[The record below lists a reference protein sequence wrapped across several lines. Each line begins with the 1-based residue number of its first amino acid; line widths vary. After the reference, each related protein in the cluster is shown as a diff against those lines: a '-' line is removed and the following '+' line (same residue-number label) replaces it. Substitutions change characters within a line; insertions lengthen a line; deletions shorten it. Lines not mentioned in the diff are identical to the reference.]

1 MTHWFVIGVGV
12 VLVAILVV
20 LRRRLMDESG
30 PGRLSD
36 RDPVP
41 WDGVDRRSDLADDEA
56 PR

>member
-41 WDGVDRRSDLADDEA
+41 WDGVDRRSDRADDEA